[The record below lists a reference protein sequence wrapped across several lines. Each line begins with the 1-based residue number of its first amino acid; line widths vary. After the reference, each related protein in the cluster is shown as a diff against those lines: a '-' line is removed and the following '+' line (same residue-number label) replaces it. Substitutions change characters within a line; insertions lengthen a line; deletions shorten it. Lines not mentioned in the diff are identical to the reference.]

1 MSARTPP
8 ALRAGVADRE
18 GVVRHRY
25 RGRARNVQR
34 RHARWQR
41 ELHHPLAQ
49 RALLAVSALSDSDHL
64 VCVCVVCSF
73 ALLWVLSPPC
83 GLVFPAAGVAVS
95 AGVGALV
102 RLRVAACVVRF

>member
-1 MSARTPP
+1 VAPGLVGVQVLPIGKGSCGIGIVAGLGTCSGGT
-8 ALRAGVADRE
+8 RAGSGSFNIRWLS
-18 GVVRHRY
+18 VRCS
-25 RGRARNVQR
+25 
-34 RHARWQR
+34 
-41 ELHHPLAQ
+41 PS
-49 RALLAVSALSDSDHL
+49 LLFPTLITL
-64 VCVCVVCSF
+64 CVCVCVVCSF